1 MANFNDMFGN
11 PNTEGMNQET
21 PNVKRTDF
29 NLSTSQFM
37 QHIEGAIQPID
48 CIKLLPNTKGTANYQ
63 IKIKLR
69 NPSVRPLKNGMRFYV
84 HGYLAKNKDL
94 WDGWKPYLSQKIS
107 GETNVKVPVIDFWGS
122 NSGSPG
128 DRNSSNYVWTSLT
141 PNSLANCL
149 GIPWECYTTYY
160 EQTTGGTTY
169 KARANNR
176 YCFRPTPIYVPNADA
191 NTIVKDKQYTVD
203 QNLTTTDFKINAL
216 PFVAYQKI
224 RRKYYMNFNDLWN
237 NNGKKKSWYPLLE
250 EDFKLPITSN
260 KTSGGENWVNI
271 LNHNAPWADTDE
283 SGVGNNGFNCLK
295 KVNTVDIQNGDIT
308 INDFTDPNYD
318 LMTEVPHLNGQEGVS
333 GNVKE
338 YPYLNSLGF
347 RQVKGDYFTSGSPF
361 PMLMRD
367 GVQPSTSA
375 DVKHGDVVGSKFIN
389 LLGLSDDGTLTTVAM
404 GNSSTNAIL
413 KAQVGGTV
421 NFEYASGTSGTT
433 GGITSNS
440 WNSVGTDTHLTNLNK
455 MIESFGISM
464 ADLRMLTTM
473 TKFKEKMGRISRL
486 DYYNGVI
493 ESTFACNPNADNGD
507 PIYVGG
513 GSGSLG
519 TFAEKSTNNT
529 FNTAVPNGDIGNGE
543 CTLNINVGDF
553 ATNDHAY
560 LIVVLS
566 SQIDTIYPRA
576 LDRMW
581 TTISYEQEY
590 FPDFNA
596 LEPQA
601 TLRKEKD
608 FAITNRDDVLNYQ
621 DRYCEYKTRLSKVVG
636 LGQSKSQI
644 WDNYQYLTMT
654 DEWYKA
660 DNNALSHTLHP
671 RYLDNSV
678 LTVTNEPMFDVD
690 ILKNVKVTAPLPY
703 KAVPMEL

>member
-21 PNVKRTDF
+21 PNVKSTNF
-29 NLSTSQFM
+29 NLSASQFM

-48 CIKLLPNTKGTANYQ
+48 CVKLLPNTKGNANYQ
-63 IKIKLR
+63 LKIKLR

-84 HGYLAKNKDL
+84 HAYIAKNKDL

-107 GETNVKVPVIDFWGS
+107 GETNLTVPCMDFWGADELRD
-122 NSGSPG
+122 NE
-128 DRNSSNYVWTSLT
+128 NKYQWTSLT
-141 PNSLANCL
+141 PNSLANCF
-149 GIPWECYTTYY
+149 GIPWETYTSYY
-160 EQTTGGTTY
+160 ELGNF
-169 KARANNR
+169 KATANNR
-176 YCFRPTPIYVPNADA
+176 YCFRPTPTNNPNWQ
-191 NTIVKDKQYTVD
+191 NVVKDTQYTVLHALG
-203 QNLTTTDFKINAL
+203 NTDFKINAL

-224 RRKYYMNFNDLWN
+224 RRKYYMNFNDQWN
-237 NNGKKKSWYPLLE
+237 NLGKNTAWYPVVE
-250 EDFKLPITSN
+250 EDFKLPMQSTMIA
-260 KTSGGENWVNI
+260 GGVQWVNV
-271 LNHNAPWADTDE
+271 LDHESPWHNTDLML
-283 SGVGNNGFNCLK
+283 NNGNFRNILMRVNCL
-295 KVNTVDIQNGDIT
+295 DIANRDIT
-308 INDFTDPNYD
+308 INDYD
-318 LMTEVPHLNGQEGVS
+318 SETSNADLQTEVPFVHS
-333 GNVKE
+333 GNIVGRD

-367 GVQPSTSA
+367 GVQPSVS
-375 DVKHGDVVGSKFIN
+375 SKSVTFGNDGTEIA
-389 LLGLSDDGTLTTVAM
+389 LLGISAQGNLNTL
-404 GNSSTNAIL
+404 GISSTADGQDLSYYQI
-413 KAQVGGTV
+413 
-421 NFEYASGTSGTT
+421 ASEA
-433 GGITSNS
+433 NK
-440 WNSVGTDTHLTNLNK
+440 NRYTHLVNQGGSFLGYAKQPTEGVSSSGSFMGAKVKNLFDVSGVT
-455 MIESFGISM
+455 MS
-464 ADLRMLTTM
+464 DLRLLTTM

-513 GSGSLG
+513 GSGTLG

-543 CTLNINVGDF
+543 CTLNINIGDF

-608 FAITNRDDVLNYQ
+608 IDINSNLRENPLNYQ
-621 DRYCEYKTRLSKVVG
+621 DRYVEYKTRLSKVLG
-636 LGQSKSQI
+636 LGQSKKQV

-654 DEWYKA
+654 DEWYKSE
-660 DNNALSHTLHP
+660 NSALSHTLHP
-671 RYLDNSV
+671 RFLDNSI

-690 ILKNVKVTAPLPY
+690 ILKNVHLREPLPY